1 MSRNNTL
8 ILAVGCGFLLILA
21 IGLAIAAVAVPYR
34 YWTTPAQTVQVQP
47 VPPDR
52 QVQPAPT
59 FTVPPPAAPA
69 PGAAAPQAP
78 PAAAPQQD
86 QPPADLESLTSTEGL
101 LKGRFTQLNPGV
113 VNIQVFVSQA
123 AGLRGGQGAGSGF
136 VLDDAGHIITN
147 HHVIDQAG
155 LVIVVFYNGLQEYAE
170 IVGSDANSDL
180 AVLRVDTL
188 PEGVFPLPLGDSNR
202 VEVGDWAIA
211 IGNPFGLGSS
221 MTLGI
226 VSATGRTIPSGVAQF
241 SIPRAIQTDAAI
253 NPGNSGG
260 PLISLA
266 GEVIGVN
273 AQIRTAGERGNTGVG
288 FAIPVNVVRH
298 IAPTLIAEGAYQWPW
313 VGVEGS
319 DVNLA
324 IMQANNLES
333 QHGAYINNIV
343 PGGPAAQAGLRGSTG
358 TRSVNGL
365 SVPVGGDV
373 VTEVDG
379 RPIATFDDLL
389 GEVAFRLPGEQ
400 IVLTVLRNNQP
411 QQVTVT
417 LAPRPGLEPGSS

>member
-1 MSRNNTL
+1 MNRNTTI
-8 ILAVGCGFLLILA
+8 ILAVGCGFLLLIGIGVA
-21 IGLAIAAVAVPYR
+21 IVAVALPYR
-34 YWTTPAQTVQVQP
+34 YWTSPAPAVQVTP
-47 VPPDR
+47 ITPDR

-59 FTVPPPAAPA
+59 FTVPAAPA
-69 PGAAAPQAP
+69 PGAAPQVP
-78 PAAAPQQD
+78 PASDAQQA
-86 QPPADLESLTSTEGL
+86 QPPDDADALASTEGL
-101 LKGRFTQLNPGV
+101 LQGRFTQLNPGV
-113 VNIQVFVSQA
+113 VNIQVFVSQV
-123 AGLRGGQGAGSGF
+123 AGLGGGQGAGSGF
-136 VLDDAGHIITN
+136 VLDDDGHIITN
-147 HHVIDQAG
+147 HHVVDQAS
-155 LVIVVFYNGLQEYAE
+155 LVIVVFFNGLQEYAE

-180 AVLRVDTL
+180 AVLRVATL
-188 PEGVFPLPLGDSNR
+188 PEGVFPLSLGDSNQ

-298 IAPTLIAEGAYQWPW
+298 IVPTLIAEGAYQWPW
-313 VGVEGS
+313 LGVEGS

-324 IMQANNLES
+324 IMEANNLEA
-333 QHGAYINNIV
+333 QYGAYINNV
-343 PGGPAAQAGLRGSTG
+343 VSGSPAAEAGLRGSTG

-365 SVPVGGDV
+365 PVPIGGDIV
-373 VTEVDG
+373 VEVDDQ
-379 RPIATFDDLL
+379 PIATFDDLL
-389 GEVAFRLPGEQ
+389 SEVAFRLPGEQ
-400 IVLTVLRNNQP
+400 LVLTVLRDGQP